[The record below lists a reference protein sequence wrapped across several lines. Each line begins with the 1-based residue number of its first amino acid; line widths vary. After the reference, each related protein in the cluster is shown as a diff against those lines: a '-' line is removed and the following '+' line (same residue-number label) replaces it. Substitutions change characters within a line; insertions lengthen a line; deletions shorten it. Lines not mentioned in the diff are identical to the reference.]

1 LQTQRLSH
9 PTDQENLMS
18 VGIIGAGNIGRAL
31 AAHAV
36 RAGETVVVAN
46 RRGPDSLA
54 ELVAELGPGASA
66 GTIAEAAASDI
77 VALAVPWRTLPAA
90 VADLD
95 LRGRIVIDA
104 SNPIMP
110 PDFQVEDLH
119 GRTSGEVVA
128 ELVPGARLV
137 KAANT
142 LPAAVLAADPREAGG
157 QRVLV
162 LSGDDQ
168 AAKDTVAALF
178 AAAGFAT
185 IDLGGLADGGRL
197 QDVSGGPFARLN
209 LLRVPDP
216 A

>member
-1 LQTQRLSH
+1 
-9 PTDQENLMS
+9 MS
-18 VGIIGAGNIGRAL
+18 VGIIGTGNIGRAL

-36 RAGETVVVAN
+36 RAGETVVLAN

-54 ELVAELGPGASA
+54 GLVAELGPNASA
-66 GTIAEAAASDI
+66 STVAEAAASDI
-77 VALAVPWRTLPAA
+77 VAIAVPWPTIPAA
-90 VADLD
+90 VAGIDWT
-95 LRGRIVIDA
+95 GRIVIDA
-104 SNPIMP
+104 SNPIVA
-110 PDFQVEDLH
+110 PDFHIEDLG

-142 LPAAVLAADPREAGG
+142 LPAAVLASDPREAGG

-168 AAKDTVAALF
+168 AAKDTVAALLN
-178 AAAGFAT
+178 AAGFAT
-185 IDLGGLADGGRL
+185 VDLGGLVDGGRL
-197 QDVSGGPFARLN
+197 QDVPSGPFPQLN